1 MVSDIIITVLLVLL
15 NALFVATEFALVKV
29 RLGQV
34 QSRADKSLSARLAEK
49 IINKSDDY
57 LMATQLGITI
67 SSIAL
72 GWIGKTIVAEGIHTA
87 LSSSN
92 TTMTPEGVNILAG
105 VIAFSL
111 VVVLHFVFGELIP
124 KAIAVR
130 HPLSTTLTLSLPLR
144 FFYLAFRPFNWFLN
158 GMANFFSRLFGLDLT
173 QGEDFHSE
181 EELKMI
187 IAESAEGGA
196 IEASEREL
204 IQNVFDFDDR
214 FVWQI
219 LQPRTQVAAIE
230 KDTHLEEAIEYALDE
245 GYSRFPVYDESIDN
259 ILGFVHTKDLLKLA
273 RQKEEKDKLLTH
285 IIRPIQYVSSNKK
298 VMQLLRQFQK
308 EHEQLAIVVNEFGGT
323 VGLVTLE
330 DIIEE
335 LVGEIQD
342 EYDTEI
348 PIVEKINDQTFR
360 IMAQNPLDEIN
371 DMIPNPFPEG
381 EEYHTLSGLLLKL
394 SEEIPAEGNV
404 IEAGDYQVKIIKM
417 LQASPELVEAV
428 FLPAENGEMEGK

>member
-15 NALFVATEFALVKV
+15 NAFFVAAEFAIVKV
-29 RLGQV
+29 RLSQV
-34 QSRADKSLSARLAEK
+34 QARTDKSLYARLAEK
-49 IINKSDDY
+49 IINKSDAY
-57 LMATQLGITI
+57 LMATQLGITV

-72 GWIGKTIVAEGIHTA
+72 GWVGKTIVAEGILKT
-87 LSSSN
+87 LSSAN
-92 TTMTPEGVNILAG
+92 LTMSANLVNILA
-105 VIAFSL
+105 VIIAFTL
-111 VVVLHFVFGELIP
+111 VVVLHFVFGELVP
-124 KAIAVR
+124 KAVAVR
-130 HPLSTTLTLSLPLR
+130 HPLNTALTLSLPLR
-144 FFYLAFRPFNWFLN
+144 FFYLIFRPFNWFLN
-158 GMANFFSRLFGLDLT
+158 GLANFFSRLFGLDLT
-173 QGEDFHSE
+173 QGEDVHSE

-196 IEASEREL
+196 IEATEREL

-230 KDTHLEEAIEYALDE
+230 KDTHLEEAIEYALKE
-245 GYSRFPVYDESIDN
+245 GYSRFPVFEESIDN

-273 RQKEEKDKLLTH
+273 RQKEDDKLIKN

-342 EYDTEI
+342 EYDSEI
-348 PIVEKINDQTFR
+348 PIVEKINDETFR

-394 SEEIPAEGNV
+394 SEEIPEEGNV
-404 IEAGDYQVKIIKM
+404 IKAGNYKVKIIRM
-417 LQASPELVEAV
+417 LQASPEFVEAV
-428 FLPAENGEMEGK
+428 YTEEEESEGEEK